1 MHRLTSA
8 RLPCARCGLAGDEYS
23 LLLLVQQ
30 GKISEEDLR
39 EVREAFDAL
48 DADGS
53 GKLTRSDLEMLRAGN
68 LEWMQ
73 ES

>member
-1 MHRLTSA
+1 M
-8 RLPCARCGLAGDEYS
+8 
-23 LLLLVQQ
+23 LVQQ